1 MLCPHCNAE
10 NREGARFCTQCGW
23 GLADESPEESVDL
36 GPYPSVFQSVHRLR
50 YEEATE
56 TAREKYPE
64 NHIRDRALF
73 PDRER
78 SLAWSVILTLLT
90 CGIYG
95 FVWLYKI
102 GDELRMLSGKDE
114 PHAGLD
120 VFLTL
125 VTCKVW
131 DVYIA
136 YRYPQLIDD
145 IERRVGLPE
154 SHLSTVCVVLAL
166 FGLWKV
172 YGLGLINLALLQ
184 NELNKIWRHL
194 NRP

>member
-1 MLCPHCNAE
+1 MQCPHCNAE
-10 NREGARFCTQCGW
+10 NREDARFCTQCG
-23 GLADESPEESVDL
+23 GRLTPESPEESIDW
-36 GPYPSVFQSVHRLR
+36 GPYRSVFQSVHRLR
-50 YEEATE
+50 HEEVDEVARQELTE
-56 TAREKYPE
+56 DHLRHRTLASEK
-64 NHIRDRALF
+64 
-73 PDRER
+73 ER
-78 SLAWSVILTLLT
+78 SLAWSIILTLLT

-102 GDELRMLSGKDE
+102 GDDLRMLSGKDE

-154 SHLSTVCVVLAL
+154 SHLSTVCVILAL

-184 NELNKIWRHL
+184 NELNKIWRSL
-194 NRP
+194 NRS